1 MTPARTPLFLDT
13 EFTGLE
19 QQGELISLAIVADEP
34 RWFYAE
40 FTDYNPVLLTDW
52 HRENVLPYL
61 YFGTNATK
69 PIVPADC
76 ILMEGDSGQIV
87 QALRE
92 WLTGFNSVE
101 IWADVLAY
109 DWVFFCE
116 LFGGALHIPQNI
128 FYMPMDFATLLRV
141 RNLDPDTDRV
151 ALSGLPADTKRH
163 NALTDAQIL
172 NRCFYELMAK
182 SDGQK
187 K

>member
-1 MTPARTPLFLDT
+1 MTPPRTPLFLDT

-19 QQGELISLAIVADEP
+19 RRGELISLAVVAGEN

-40 FTDYNPVLLTDW
+40 FTDYNPALLSDW

-61 YFGTNATK
+61 YFGSAITT
-69 PIVPADC
+69 PAAPVGC
-76 ILMEGDSGQIV
+76 ILIQGAGEQIV
-87 QALRE
+87 QALLN
-92 WLTGFNSVE
+92 WLTGFGSVE

-128 FYMPMDFATLLRV
+128 FYMPMDFATLLRA
-141 RNLDPDTDRV
+141 RNLDPDTDRL

-163 NALTDAQIL
+163 NALADAKIL
-172 NRCFYELMAK
+172 NRCFYELMTK